1 MIAHATYDISAG
13 KIEDINNINNE
24 IKMLCRQAY
33 RYPDDEYFF
42 LKLLDM
48 SRQRY
53 VLNPKSHKKVIEPQ
67 KIEKLLIFCR
77 KIKKQG
83 YNVLVQRLQSRRR
96 QQS

>member
-53 VLNPKSHKKVIEPQ
+53 VLNPKSHKK
-67 KIEKLLIFCR
+67 K
-77 KIKKQG
+77 
-83 YNVLVQRLQSRRR
+83 
-96 QQS
+96 

>member
-1 MIAHATYDISAG
+1 MMAHATYDISAG
-13 KIEDINNINNE
+13 KIEDINNK

-53 VLNPKSHKKVIEPQ
+53 GLNPKSHKKVIEPQ
-67 KIEKLLIFCR
+67 KIEKLLIFCG

>member
-1 MIAHATYDISAG
+1 MMAHATYDISAG
-13 KIEDINNINNE
+13 KIEDINNK

-53 VLNPKSHKKVIEPQ
+53 VRNLKSHKI
-67 KIEKLLIFCR
+67 CD
-77 KIKKQG
+77 
-83 YNVLVQRLQSRRR
+83 
-96 QQS
+96 

>member
-1 MIAHATYDISAG
+1 MMAHATYDISAG
-13 KIEDINNINNE
+13 KIEDINNK

-67 KIEKLLIFCR
+67 QIEKLLIFCE

-83 YNVLVQRLQSRRR
+83 NNFLVQRLESRSR

>member
-1 MIAHATYDISAG
+1 MMAHATYDISAG
-13 KIEDINNINNE
+13 KIEDINNK

-67 KIEKLLIFCR
+67 KIR
-77 KIKKQG
+77 KTFDFSWKNKKTR
-83 YNVLVQRLQSRRR
+83 V
-96 QQS
+96 

>member
-13 KIEDINNINNE
+13 KIEDINNE

-33 RYPDDEYFF
+33 GYPDDEYFF

-53 VLNPKSHKKVIEPQ
+53 VLNPKSHKK
-67 KIEKLLIFCR
+67 
-77 KIKKQG
+77 
-83 YNVLVQRLQSRRR
+83 SD
-96 QQS
+96 